1 MRKAVLKLK
10 SVVPSGEVTDVVEY
24 LTSQLAS
31 ASQSAKDADAPGA
44 RSVSLWMN
52 KEAASE
58 VQRWTAMN
66 NSSELSSQASFV
78 STSNRVIKK
87 LGISG
92 DMDNDVA
99 ITNLTFPDLIWM
111 FTESI
116 YETIPTAVPSLALA
130 VVLKF
135 AEPSLQLQSGDAAT
149 AVVPPFCDFLCA
161 SKEVVMQLPDAAC
174 RPRLLLSIVVHC
186 SCFFAS
192 SVYRLVAELLSC

>member
-31 ASQSAKDADAPGA
+31 ASQSAKDAPGA

-99 ITNLTFPDLIWM
+99 ITNLTVPDLIWM

-135 AEPSLQLQSGDAAT
+135 AEPSLQLSGGGGAAVLSLPVCFQRSSH
-149 AVVPPFCDFLCA
+149 AA
-161 SKEVVMQLPDAAC
+161 SRCSLPTT
-174 RPRLLLSIVVHC
+174 IVVIYC
-186 SCFFAS
+186 GALQLLFCFL
-192 SVYRLVAELLSC
+192 RLPTGC